1 VSRNFYYVQ
10 YVLHEVLYHELF
22 DTSFTN
28 ITDEEHDA
36 IKNQRQGP
44 IQSTQ
49 PHFFGGFGYGFAVV
63 PGPNVTAEGRC
74 FDPPVAGGGRGRGR
88 WDTEYPGPWEP
99 EG

>member
-1 VSRNFYYVQ
+1 M
-10 YVLHEVLYHELF
+10 
-22 DTSFTN
+22 SFTN

-36 IKNQRQGP
+36 IKIKDKVPYRA
-44 IQSTQ
+44 Q

-74 FDPPVAGGGRGRGR
+74 FGPPVIGGGRGREFR
-88 WDTEYPGPWEP
+88 DTEYPGPWEP